1 MAFIL
6 YKLEGQLDGEVGS
19 YLSCLEVSGQANAQN
34 CLCYL
39 CCVGFLGNYRRPTQV
54 AGLQKWP
61 DWSRLVIRHGCSM
74 NGTLT
79 KTGTHSEGAS
89 VQ

>member
-6 YKLEGQLDGEVGS
+6 YKLEDQLDGEVGS
-19 YLSCLEVSGQANAQN
+19 CLSCL
-34 CLCYL
+34 
-39 CCVGFLGNYRRPTQV
+39 QV
-54 AGLQKWP
+54 RQMAKMAFVASLQKWP

-74 NGTLT
+74 NGTLA

>member
-1 MAFIL
+1 MARLGAVLVVWRSQVRQMAKMAF
-6 YKLEGQLDGEVGS
+6 
-19 YLSCLEVSGQANAQN
+19 
-34 CLCYL
+34 
-39 CCVGFLGNYRRPTQV
+39 V
-54 AGLQKWP
+54 ASLQKWP

-74 NGTLT
+74 NGTLA